1 MTVTTVIS
9 AQGFVGTQSGRGRA
23 EKNACLS
30 PFFIP
35 QQQSSVVES
44 PKVIL
49 FIYFPSS
56 FFLLQVGES
65 RNVTAAD
72 TLMDL
77 ARNLLP
83 PNLIQVS
90 KRSASIV
97 VYEIALW
104 KLGRKAENV
113 VSVGKNGKYMATRQ
127 DVAQ

>member
-1 MTVTTVIS
+1 M
-9 AQGFVGTQSGRGRA
+9 
-23 EKNACLS
+23 
-30 PFFIP
+30 
-35 QQQSSVVES
+35 
-44 PKVIL
+44 
-49 FIYFPSS
+49 
-56 FFLLQVGES
+56 GES

-97 VYEIALW
+97 VYEIALS
-104 KLGRKAENV
+104 KLGRKAENA

-127 DVAQ
+127 DVAE